1 MTQLLRNAAWWVR
14 DYLYALRW
22 QINATFSRTDAR
34 EFATGDL
41 TPVVILPGV
50 YETWRFMTPLITAVH
65 DRGHPVHVLPV
76 LQRNRRPVDDAAG
89 MVADYLAERDLRGC
103 VLLAHS
109 KGGLVGKRVMIRDAA
124 EGRIASMLAV
134 ATPFGGSRYGRAMVV
149 PSLRIFSPRS
159 ATIVSLSKE
168 HEVNGRIVSVYGRFD
183 PHIPEGSEL
192 PGAAKNVRLETGGH
206 FRVLAHPR
214 VIAELIALSEGDGS
228 PAGQA
233 TP

>member
-1 MTQLLRNAAWWVR
+1 MIRLLRNAAWWAR

-22 QINATFSRTDAR
+22 QVNAALSRTDPR
-34 EFATGDL
+34 EFATGNL

-50 YETWRFMTPLITAVH
+50 YETWRFMIPLITAMH

-76 LQRNRRPVDDAAG
+76 LRRNRRPVDEAAAS
-89 MVADYLAERDLRGC
+89 VVEYIAHHDLRGC

-109 KGGLVGKRVMIRDAA
+109 KGGLVGKRAMVADASQD
-124 EGRIASMLAV
+124 RIASMLAV
-134 ATPFGGSRYGRAMVV
+134 ATPFGGSRYGRVMVL

-159 ATIVSLSKE
+159 ATIVALSKE

-192 PGAAKNVRLETGGH
+192 PGAAKNVRLDTGGH

-214 VIAELIALSEGDGS
+214 VIGELIALSEESDGL
-228 PAGQA
+228 P
-233 TP
+233 